1 MTWQMRGIMEQS
13 RLGAATPYP
22 VPGLAAPRVLV
33 MTRLFGHKVR
43 PLFPSLLFLVLF
55 TVYVDDNFLLGD

>member
-1 MTWQMRGIMEQS
+1 MKWQMCGIMEQS